1 MTIVLSPSD
10 IPLALP
16 PDDALGVLTG
26 TAPVVR
32 EGTLVTLDA
41 DAAERLAGR
50 WATQPWPAYES
61 DFAAMHFN
69 DGTERTANWMLL
81 VDALNFCF
89 WGEPGESR
97 WSVEWRGQTW
107 DGYNALAAACTRAM
121 DEGIPLADAAFLAD
135 LTAEQLAEILRPAS
149 GCPSIPLFAE
159 RLANACEVGRVLGE
173 RYDGQMSHVIEAV
186 NFDAVAL
193 ALRLARD
200 FSSFADVAEWNEQPV
215 PLLKRAQIYVA
226 DIHTA
231 FGGNNWG
238 ALRGIERLTAFA
250 DYKLPQMLRREGVL
264 VYEPELAELIASYTL
279 IPPGADAE
287 VEIRAATVWSVELL
301 RQALARAGSRQTASA
316 IDYRIWLESQ
326 SALSDGIPYHR
337 TRTIFY

>member
-10 IPLALP
+10 TPLTLP
-16 PDDALGVLTG
+16 PDDTLGVLTR

-32 EGTLVTLDA
+32 EGALVTLDA

-69 DGTERTANWMLL
+69 DSTERTANWMLL

-89 WGEPGESR
+89 WGEPGEPR

-107 DGYNALAAACTRAM
+107 DGYYALAAACTRAM

-135 LTAEQLAEILRPAS
+135 LTAEQLAEILRPAP

-159 RLANACEVGRVLGE
+159 RLANAREVGRVLGE
-173 RYDGQMSHVIEAV
+173 RYDGQMSHVIEAA
-186 NFDAVAL
+186 NYDAVAL

-215 PLLKRAQIYVA
+215 PLLKRAQICVA
-226 DIHTA
+226 DLHTA
-231 FGGNNWG
+231 FGGTGWG
-238 ALRGIERLTAFA
+238 ALWGIERLTAFA

-264 VYEPELAELIASYTL
+264 VYEPELAELIESYTL

-287 VEIRAATVWSVELL
+287 VEIRAATIWAVELL
-301 RQALARAGSRQTASA
+301 RQALARAGIDQTASA

-326 SALSDGIPYHR
+326 STPSDGVPYHR
-337 TRTIFY
+337 TRTIYY

>member
-26 TAPVVR
+26 TSPVVR

-41 DAAERLAGR
+41 DAAERLARR

-89 WGEPGESR
+89 WGELGEPR

-107 DGYNALAAACTRAM
+107 DGYYALAAACTRAM

-149 GCPSIPLFAE
+149 GCPPIPLFAE
-159 RLANACEVGRVLGE
+159 RLANAVDALGTSAAKYRDLPTLGYTHFQPAQLTTVG
-173 RYDGQMSHVIEAV
+173 
-186 NFDAVAL
+186 
-193 ALRLARD
+193 
-200 FSSFADVAEWNEQPV
+200 
-215 PLLKRAQIYVA
+215 KRATLWAQEFVLDLEEIEHRITTTRFRGVKGTTGTQASFLSLFNGDHAKVEQLDRMVTERFGFKESFSVTGQTYPRKVDAQIVSSLAGVA
-226 DIHTA
+226 ASVHKFANDIRLLA
-231 FGGNNWG
+231 
-238 ALRGIERLTAFA
+238 GIKQMEEGSVMGCF
-250 DYKLPQMLRREGVL
+250 LPVGLNE
-264 VYEPELAELIASYTL
+264 
-279 IPPGADAE
+279 
-287 VEIRAATVWSVELL
+287 
-301 RQALARAGSRQTASA
+301 
-316 IDYRIWLESQ
+316 
-326 SALSDGIPYHR
+326 
-337 TRTIFY
+337 